1 MGIRVPADMS
11 VQYNAPNEPARTST
25 PKPGAQSG
33 QTSEQCTHSAIRAAA
48 LEWYDAKRA
57 EREAARATPKT
68 NENVGAALEW
78 YDAKK
83 LGRTEFGEPV
93 PEIIFLDDE

>member
-1 MGIRVPADMS
+1 MNQHAQAHPRQG
-11 VQYNAPNEPARTST
+11 
-25 PKPGAQSG
+25 PKWPHVRAMY
-33 QTSEQCTHSAIRAAA
+33 AFRNKAAA

-68 NENVGAALEW
+68 NENVGAALAW
-78 YDAKK
+78 YDAEN